1 MDKPLLNM
9 IETIDYDREWKKTLL
24 YKFGKK
30 YPSEAWKQ
38 QLNRIYK
45 KKYIY
50 KKKIY
55 LYNK

>member
-45 KKYIY
+45 KKYKEI
-50 KKKIY
+50 
-55 LYNK
+55 

>member
-30 YPSEAWKQ
+30 FLVKNGKQ
-38 QLNRIYK
+38 QSNRIY
-45 KKYIY
+45 
-50 KKKIY
+50 
-55 LYNK
+55 

>member
-24 YKFGKK
+24 YKFGKNI
-30 YPSEAWKQ
+30 YSETWKQ

-45 KKYIY
+45 KYIY
-50 KKKIY
+50 IISEY
-55 LYNK
+55 